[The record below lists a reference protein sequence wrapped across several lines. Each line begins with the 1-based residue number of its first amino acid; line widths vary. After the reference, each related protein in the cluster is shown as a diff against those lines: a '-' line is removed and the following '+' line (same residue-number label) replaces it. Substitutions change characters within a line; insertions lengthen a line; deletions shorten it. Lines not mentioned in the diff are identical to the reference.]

1 MKKSM
6 HKNLSII
13 VPVYNEIN
21 AIDNC
26 IKSLIEIKAQ
36 NLDYEIQI
44 LIVDDGSSDGT
55 AEHLKSIYVD
65 KENITVIFHQ
75 ENCGYGAAI
84 KSGIEEAVHEYIAIT
99 DADDTYPN
107 RRLIEFLD
115 ITLENNLDMLVGS
128 RVGKN
133 VHIPVLRRF
142 PKMVLNLLASYLTER
157 NIPDLNS
164 GLRVIK
170 KNVIENFLYILP
182 DGFSLTSTITLA
194 TLTNGYKVHYE
205 KIDYMPREGKSKIK
219 PIADTLNF
227 LTLIVRTVLLF
238 RPLKI
243 FIPLFLLLFI
253 PGIALFIFRVISGGG
268 FAISSMIL
276 LLASIQV
283 LAIGMLA
290 DLVDRKIS
298 SK

>member
-1 MKKSM
+1 MCKS
-6 HKNLSII
+6 LSII

-26 IKSLIEIKAQ
+26 IKSLLEIKAQ

-55 AEHLKSIYVD
+55 TEHLKSIFED

-84 KSGIEEAVHEYIAIT
+84 KSGIEKAIHEYIAIT

-205 KIDYMPREGKSKIK
+205 KIDYMPREGKSKIR
-219 PIADTLNF
+219 PISDTLNF

-253 PGIALFIFRVISGGG
+253 PGIVLFVFRVISGGG